1 MINYGNLEILRYR
14 ICKYG
19 IYHVY
24 LNDENDNLIRLFI
37 SPMEFTKWYDKKG
50 KTKLEQEPYKN
61 VLNMLKK
68 YQKEIGKKIWY
79 DDIYDLY

>member
-14 ICKYG
+14 ICKHG

-24 LNDENDNLIRLFI
+24 VNDENSNLLRLYI
-37 SPMEFTKWYDKKG
+37 SPIEFTKWYNEKG
-50 KTKLEQEPYKN
+50 KTKLEHEPYKN
-61 VLNMLKK
+61 VLILLKE
-68 YQKEIGKKIWY
+68 YQKEMGKKIWY

>member
-14 ICKYG
+14 ICKHG

-24 LNDENDNLIRLFI
+24 LNDENSNLLRLFI
-37 SPMEFTKWYDKKG
+37 SPMEFTKWYDEKG
-50 KTKLEQEPYKN
+50 KTKLEHEPYKN
-61 VLNMLKK
+61 VLILLKE
-68 YQKEIGKKIWY
+68 YQKEMGKKIWY

>member
-1 MINYGNLEILRYR
+1 MENYGNLEILRYR

-24 LNDENDNLIRLFI
+24 LNDEGDNLLRLYI
-37 SPMEFTKWYDKKG
+37 SPTEFTKWYNKKG
-50 KTKLEQEPYKN
+50 KTKLQNEPYKN
-61 VLNMLKK
+61 VLLLLKE
-68 YQKEIGKKIWY
+68 YQKEMGKNIWY

>member
-1 MINYGNLEILRYR
+1 
-14 ICKYG
+14 
-19 IYHVY
+19 
-24 LNDENDNLIRLFI
+24 
-37 SPMEFTKWYDKKG
+37 MEFTKWYDKKG